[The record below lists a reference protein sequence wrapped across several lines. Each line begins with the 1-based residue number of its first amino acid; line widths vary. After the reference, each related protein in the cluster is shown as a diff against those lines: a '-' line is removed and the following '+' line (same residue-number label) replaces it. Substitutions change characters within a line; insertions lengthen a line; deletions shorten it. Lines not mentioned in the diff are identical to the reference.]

1 MNGVDRLLVC
11 THATFRL
18 AVDELGIAAFDD
30 RLLAIDEFRQVS
42 SNTDNKLGTQL
53 AALIARDKVSGADVA
68 RNVGNH
74 VCGPQ
79 LVSSP
84 MCTTCTTR
92 PMQQVR
98 GMRD

>member
-18 AVDELGIAAFDD
+18 AVDELGLAAFDD
-30 RLLAIDEFRQVS
+30 RLLAIDEFHHVS
-42 SNTDNKLGTQL
+42 SNTDNKLGNQL
-53 AALIARDKVSGADVA
+53 GALIARDKVPGADVA

>member
-18 AVDELGIAAFDD
+18 AVDELGLAAFDD
-30 RLLAIDEFRQVS
+30 RLLAIDEFHHVS
-42 SNTDNKLGTQL
+42 SNTDNKLGNQL
-53 AALIARDKVSGADVA
+53 GALIARDKVSGADVA

-84 MCTTCTTR
+84 MCATCTTR

>member
-42 SNTDNKLGTQL
+42 SNTDNKLGNQL
-53 AALIARDKVSGADVA
+53 GALIARDKVYGADVA

-84 MCTTCTTR
+84 MCATCTTR

>member
-1 MNGVDRLLVC
+1 MNGVDRFLLC

-30 RLLAIDEFRQVS
+30 RLLAIDEFHQVS
-42 SNTDNKLGTQL
+42 SNTDNKLGNQL
-53 AALIARDKVSGADVA
+53 GALIARDKVSGADVA
-68 RNVGNH
+68 RNVDNH

-84 MCTTCTTR
+84 MCATCTTR
-92 PMQQVR
+92 PLRQVR
-98 GMRD
+98 GMRP